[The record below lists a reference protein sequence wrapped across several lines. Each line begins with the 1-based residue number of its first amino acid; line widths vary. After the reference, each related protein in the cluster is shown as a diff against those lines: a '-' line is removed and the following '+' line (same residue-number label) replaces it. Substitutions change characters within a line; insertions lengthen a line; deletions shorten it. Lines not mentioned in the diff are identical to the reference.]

1 MSDLKL
7 YEGIN
12 HIDDD
17 LIDEA
22 NVPARKHGYFTF
34 ALSAAAVLLVIGV
47 SGFMFG
53 GNDKYVPNRHISTA
67 PSSPVVTESVTAET
81 ETVPQSGSTSYADTA
96 ATSRSTKTTRT
107 TTVNDEGSSSRTQPA
122 VTMKTVVAETAVSTA
137 PKKQAAETS
146 QTVFSGTAALQTTV
160 NPTTAAQPVTTE
172 MQTDE
177 RSYDMK
183 KVLSLMSA
191 AVMLTPMT
199 ANRVY
204 AEDAGYKDPAQKYG
218 LGSKYYTEEEKYVG
232 PAEQELFDRIE
243 NGLIDIDIDRNGKL
257 DMRDAELL
265 FFYETRR
272 FYIEH
277 PEEADDGTTTE
288 STRERIIS
296 YDGSS
301 ISDEAWEFLENRED
315 IRDKELFGKS
325 KYYSPIQVAHL
336 DSDLLIRYH
345 LTHTLSP
352 EYFKEDYYYDFE
364 CFDLFANKFEGQ
376 VGWYR
381 NSLLNTIRD
390 KFFTDLDPLYDL
402 NGDGVFDLHDV
413 QDYVEYQFMYKVYR
427 ADYDAIVNADTVDL
441 TKYREYPNS
450 PDSITETVFKNC
462 VKLEMVNGEYENLYG
477 WDYQQNAG
485 IDGIVRIGFQNMI
498 ELFFMRNDFKLIYT
512 TPEYYTNE
520 RPNCEGLPLYDR
532 IDFYSFVKQFAGSRG
547 YTTSKLGFNENTF
560 NSFYEEWSSAVDNGT
575 ADMPDI
581 NKNGVIDKDDYR
593 YLEQYEKEIW
603 AKTPAD
609 ETKLTKEIRK
619 FLDEE
624 FDLNSNGISG
634 DLYDV
639 MSAMAYIRINYPECW
654 ERNTAVDTS
663 VTEQFIPKGDANCD
677 EKVSLADAVAIL
689 QFIAN
694 RDKYDLTEQ
703 GRKNADVNGDGGV
716 TAADALEIQKMDSRS
731 ALA

>member
-22 NVPARKHGYFTF
+22 NVPARKPRYYTF

-53 GNDKYVPNRHISTA
+53 GNGRYVPNRHISSA
-67 PSSPVVTESVTAET
+67 PALTESVTTET
-81 ETVPQSGSTSYADTA
+81 EPAYQSVTSSYTDTA

-107 TTVNDEGSSSRTQPA
+107 TAVSDKSSASRTEPS
-122 VTMKTVVAETAVSTA
+122 VTVKTSVTAAASSTA
-137 PKKQAAETS
+137 PKVTKAETS
-146 QTVFSGTAALQTTV
+146 QTLYIGTETVQTTV
-160 NPTTAAQPVTTE
+160 YATIAPQPVTTE
-172 MQTDE
+172 TQTAE

-218 LGSKYYTEEEKYVG
+218 LGSRSYTEEEAYVG

-243 NGLIDIDIDRNGKL
+243 KGLIDIDIDRNGEI

-265 FFYETRR
+265 YFYETRR
-272 FYIEH
+272 FFIEH
-277 PEEADDGTTTE
+277 PEEADDGMTTE
-288 STRERIIS
+288 FTRELIVS
-296 YDGSS
+296 FDGSS

-325 KYYSPIQVAHL
+325 RYYSPQLIAHL

-345 LTHTLSP
+345 LTHTLRP
-352 EYFKEDYYYDFE
+352 EYFKEDYYPEFE
-364 CFDLFANKFEGQ
+364 GFDLFSSGFEGQ
-376 VGWYR
+376 VGWCR
-381 NSLLNTIRD
+381 DMLLNTIRE
-390 KFFTDLDPLYDL
+390 KYFTDLDPIYDL
-402 NGDGVFDLHDV
+402 NADGVFDLHDA
-413 QDYVEYQFMYKVYR
+413 QDYVEYQFMYKVSR
-427 ADYDAIVNADTVDL
+427 ADYNDIVNAETVDM

-450 PDSITETVFKNC
+450 ADSISETVFRNC

-485 IDGIVRIGFQNMI
+485 IDGIVRIGFQRMI
-498 ELFFMRNDFKLIYT
+498 ELFFMRNDFRLIYT

-532 IDFYSFVKQFAGSRG
+532 IDFYSFVKQYAGSRG
-547 YTTSKLGFNENTF
+547 YTTTKLGFNENTF
-560 NSFYEEWSSAVDNGT
+560 NSFYEEWSAAVADGT
-575 ADMPDI
+575 AAMPDI
-581 NKNGVIDKDDYR
+581 NGNGVIDKDDYR

-609 ETKLTKEIRK
+609 ETKLTDEIRTY
-619 FLDEE
+619 LDEE
-624 FDLNSNGISG
+624 FDLNDNGISG

-654 ERNTAVDTS
+654 EHKTDVANTS
-663 VTEQFIPKGDANCD
+663 VPEQFMPKGDANCD
-677 EKVSLADAVAIL
+677 EKVTLADAVAIL

-694 RDKYDLTEQ
+694 RDKYDLKEQ
-703 GRKNADVNGDGGV
+703 GRKNADVNGDGTV

-731 ALA
+731 EQA